1 MPIENLFATITLSLS
16 MIALALTLLNAAT
29 IWRPLPAPQHSSH
42 EGSQGVAINASI
54 LLPMRNE
61 AKNVE
66 ALISSISG
74 ALRQEAGGI
83 DWEVIALDDQ
93 SNDETFHLLSQS
105 QSTLPQLRVLRGLDP
120 EAGWLGKPA
129 AQHRLYLEAKGEF
142 LIFIDSDVRIEPGSI
157 TAAIKTME
165 HEDWDFIS
173 PYPRQIALTF
183 LERLIQ
189 PLLQWSW
196 FASVP
201 LRLAA
206 RYRINSMAVA
216 NGQLFIVKRSALAT
230 IDGFASVKSEI
241 LEDIEIARRLWSA
254 GLNGSVVDGSALAHC
269 RMYEGSKALI
279 DGYGKSLWRAFGSP
293 FGATIAITIMIAT
306 SWLPLVMG
314 LSGNAWGWIAFF
326 AISLSRLVAALRTR
340 SFWQSFLL
348 HPISVALLSYMI
360 VRSFILKRKGA
371 LTWRDR
377 SIAL

>member
-1 MPIENLFATITLSLS
+1 MNLENLLATISLSLS
-16 MIALALTLLNAAT
+16 LIALALTLLNAAT
-29 IWRPLPAPQHSSH
+29 IWRPLPSMQPSST
-42 EGSQGVAINASI
+42 EGSRTVRINASI

-66 ALISSISG
+66 PLISSISD
-74 ALRQEAGGI
+74 ALQHEAGGI

-93 SNDETFHLLSQS
+93 SSDETHHLLSQS
-105 QSTLPQLRVLRGLDP
+105 QTTLPQLRITRGLDP
-120 EAGWLGKPA
+120 ETGWLGKPA
-129 AQHRLYLEAKGEF
+129 AQHRLYLEAKNEYLVF
-142 LIFIDSDVRIEPGSI
+142 VDSDVRIEPGSI
-157 TAAIKTME
+157 TAAISTME
-165 HEDWDFIS
+165 QEGWDFIS

-206 RYRINSMAVA
+206 RFRINSMAVA
-216 NGQLFIVKRSALAT
+216 NGQLFIVKRSALAA

-241 LEDIEIARRLWSA
+241 LEDIEVARRLWVA
-254 GLNGSVVDGSALAHC
+254 GFKGSVVDGSALAHC
-269 RMYEGSKALI
+269 RMYESGKELI

-293 FGATIAITIMIAT
+293 FGATLAITIMIAT

-314 LSGNAWGWIAFF
+314 VIGNPWGWLAYF
-326 AISLSRLVAALRTR
+326 AVSLSRLIAALRTR

-348 HPISVALLSYMI
+348 HPISVALLTFMI

>member
-1 MPIENLFATITLSLS
+1 MTIENLFATITLSLS
-16 MIALALTLLNAAT
+16 LFALALTLLNSAT
-29 IWRPLPAPQHSSH
+29 IWRPLPTLEPSSH
-42 EGSQGVAINASI
+42 EDSQRAAINASI

-66 ALISSISG
+66 KLISSISE
-74 ALRQEAGGI
+74 ALRQEARGME
-83 DWEVIALDDQ
+83 WEVIALDDQ
-93 SNDETFHLLSQS
+93 SNDETLHLLSQS
-105 QSTLPQLRVLRGLDP
+105 QAMLPQLRVLRGLDP
-120 EAGWLGKPA
+120 ATGWLGKPA
-129 AQHRLYLEAKGEF
+129 AQHRLYLEAKHEY
-142 LIFIDSDVRIEPGSI
+142 LVFIDSDVRIEPGSI
-157 TAAIKTME
+157 TAAISTLE
-165 HEDWDFIS
+165 RESWDFIS

-206 RYRINSMAVA
+206 RLRINSMAVA
-216 NGQLFIVKRSALAT
+216 NGQLFIVKRSALES

-241 LEDIEIARRLWSA
+241 LEDIEIARRLWGA
-254 GLNGSVVDGSALAHC
+254 GFKGSVVDGSALAHC
-269 RMYEGSKALI
+269 RMYEGSRELI

-293 FGATIAITIMIAT
+293 FGAAVAITIMIAT

-314 LSGNAWGWIAFF
+314 LTGNPWGWLAYF
-326 AISLSRLVAALRTR
+326 AVSLSRLIAALRTR

-348 HPISVALLSYMI
+348 HPISVALLSFMI
-360 VRSFILKRKGA
+360 VRSFILKRNGA